1 MAFPPDIAF
10 VIQIVLFLG
19 LWVILKHWL
28 FIPALRVLDLRRER
42 TVGQLAEAERLNAEA
57 ARMHQECTAKLE
69 AARAAGRDEVA
80 AIRSEAEREEARILE
95 AARSASAEVVNKART
110 AVSEELETARST
122 MTRYAAELS
131 VEAAEKILG
140 RPVQ

>member
-10 VIQIVLFLG
+10 VIQIVLFLA

-28 FIPALRVLDLRRER
+28 FDPALRVLDLRRER
-42 TVGQLAEAERLNAEA
+42 TSGQLAEAERLNAEA
-57 ARMHQECTAKLE
+57 ARMQQECAAKLD

-80 AIRSEAEREEARILE
+80 EIRSEGEREEARILE
-95 AARSASAEVVNKART
+95 AARSESAEVVNKAR
-110 AVSEELETARST
+110 AGVAAELQTARST
-122 MTRYAAELS
+122 MARYAAELS